1 MSNPTRFR
9 RKILLLGPIFLLATA
24 LLLTAWHLWQ
34 KVTAPNVT
42 LGGKEKASLCIPT
55 GSAFPEVMQ
64 QLTDSGW
71 LVRPAWFEW
80 TARKMEYPKGVKPGR
95 YILHEGMSSRELAS
109 LLRSGQQTPVK
120 VAFHNIYAT
129 TQLAKV
135 IASQIEADSLSL
147 ITLMNDSL
155 FLHPMG
161 FSPVTVPALFIP
173 NTYEFYWN
181 STAQTFLER
190 MHTEYKRFWN
200 PERTERC
207 KKLDMTPI
215 EVSILASVIE
225 QETQKNSEKKRM
237 AGVYLNRL
245 RKKIPLQADPTV
257 KFALGDRSL
266 RRILFDHLK
275 VKSPYNTYLHTGLPP
290 GPICTPSIASIDAVL
305 WAEEHDFLYFCAA
318 DDFSGLHLFART
330 LREHSR
336 NAQKYRAALNKAAIK

>member
-1 MSNPTRFR
+1 
-9 RKILLLGPIFLLATA
+9 
-24 LLLTAWHLWQ
+24 
-34 KVTAPNVT
+34 
-42 LGGKEKASLCIPT
+42 
-55 GSAFPEVMQ
+55 
-64 QLTDSGW
+64 
-71 LVRPAWFEW
+71 
-80 TARKMEYPKGVKPGR
+80 
-95 YILHEGMSSRELAS
+95 
-109 LLRSGQQTPVK
+109 
-120 VAFHNIYAT
+120 
-129 TQLAKV
+129 
-135 IASQIEADSLSL
+135 
-147 ITLMNDSL
+147 
-155 FLHPMG
+155 
-161 FSPVTVPALFIP
+161 
-173 NTYEFYWN
+173 
-181 STAQTFLER
+181 